1 MSKTQTIKPIE
12 IKISTVVAVAA
23 ILRESDLAVLD
34 AELKKMTGGTSD
46 YFDNEFAVID
56 VGSCDLTGQSVDWG
70 ALIALFKSYSLN
82 PVAVRN
88 APSSMEPEIV
98 AHGLSIDVVVK
109 PRQEAQEQPIAPS
122 PAPAPAASNP
132 SPAAQPA
139 GPLVTI
145 VDTPVRAGQRIYAR
159 GGDLV
164 VTAVVNS
171 GAELIADG
179 SIHVYAP
186 LRGRALAGA
195 TGNGD
200 ARIFALSMEA
210 ELVSIAGTYRT
221 FENEL
226 PKDLARKPVQVR
238 LVGDRL
244 EVLALQGKI

>member
-1 MSKTQTIKPIE
+1 MSKTQTKKPIE

-23 ILRESDLAVLD
+23 ILRESDLTVLD
-34 AELKKMTGGTSD
+34 AEMKKMTGGTSD

-56 VGSCDLTGQSVDWG
+56 VGSCDLTGQSVDWA

-88 APSSMEPEIV
+88 APSAMEPEIV

-109 PRQEAQEQPIAPS
+109 PRQEAEEQAVAPA

-132 SPAAQPA
+132 SPAARPA
-139 GPLVTI
+139 GPIVTI

-244 EVLALQGKI
+244 DVVAIQTKI